1 MTNFKTAINLV
12 SDVVIEI
19 AVVLAALTL
28 LIVKSAQ
35 APTAEPTVA
44 AEPVAVAEPTVAVQP
59 VAAEIPT
66 VKRLTECLESTI
78 ATAKRVRKAKPA
90 IAETPTEHYV
100 QSPEAFARQLRYA
113 PETVQDRVIP
123 TRLTSQANLDEITA
137 MLDTVPNRYETPDDW
152 ETVEADT
159 SDYPTSKVLG
169 YPAKFKATVA

>member
-19 AVVLAALTL
+19 AVVIAALTL

-35 APTAEPTVA
+35 APTTEPTVA
-44 AEPVAVAEPTVAVQP
+44 AEPLPTA
-59 VAAEIPT
+59 
-66 VKRLTECLESTI
+66 KCLTECLEATV
-78 ATAKRVRKAKPA
+78 ATAKRVRAAKPA

-137 MLDTVPNRYETPDDW
+137 MLEALPNRYETPDDW

>member
-1 MTNFKTAINLV
+1 MTNLKASLNLV

-19 AVVLAALTL
+19 AVVIAALTL

-35 APTAEPTVA
+35 HPTAEPVTTLPD
-44 AEPVAVAEPTVAVQP
+44 ETAVEPTTA
-59 VAAEIPT
+59 
-66 VKRLTECLESTI
+66 KCLTECLESTI
-78 ATAKRVRKAKPA
+78 ATAKKVRKAKPP
-90 IAETPTEHYV
+90 IAETPAEHYV

-137 MLDTVPNRYETPDDW
+137 MLDALPQRYETPDDW

-169 YPAKFKATVA
+169 YPVKFKATVA